1 MGLPMEPGGDEFAL
15 ATAYEGKGRKRAIG
29 FLLHNNIVNKTLV
42 DVSIDPTYKF
52 EKLRLLSQVLNSISL
67 CFPRKNITPLILL
80 QLRNK
85 A

>member
-42 DVSIDPTYKF
+42 DVSISM
-52 EKLRLLSQVLNSISL
+52 RLGY
-67 CFPRKNITPLILL
+67 TLIF
-80 QLRNK
+80 K
-85 A
+85 IK